1 MLGGEVG
8 GFIEE
13 TDVIRE
19 HNSHL
24 CACLNNKSIQKNY
37 HFVKNFKILFIKEH
51 ELLYSNPNLTFNI
64 DEESD
69 IYNKMNDFVAEV
81 SGIKQSNYEQV
92 LK

>member
-1 MLGGEVG
+1 M
-8 GFIEE
+8 
-13 TDVIRE
+13 
-19 HNSHL
+19 
-24 CACLNNKSIQKNY
+24 
-37 HFVKNFKILFIKEH
+37 KNFKILFIKEH